1 VCRFLYLPVLS
12 GAEGSKEGDFTFRA
26 YPLTDDKSFD
36 NFFHPEKEEVLHL
49 VRLCTSPCYFNFRL
63 KFVKFV
69 DFVKL
74 GQLWH
79 VWFQQQHVS

>member
-1 VCRFLYLPVLS
+1 MLS

-49 VRLCTSPCYFNFRL
+49 VSCACRHKLPIMTVTVLVLQGPREGSPDVR
-63 KFVKFV
+63 
-69 DFVKL
+69 
-74 GQLWH
+74 
-79 VWFQQQHVS
+79 VSNP